1 MRLLFTGIHEGI
13 VGGVETYLR
22 TLVPELLARGH
33 DCVYA
38 FELPR
43 ADHKAPV
50 VSPNSLLLD
59 STFLAQVASFEPDVI
74 VQNSLRDPR
83 RELALAEKWPV
94 VFVAHAYGGMCIS
107 GTRRHAR
114 PAPEV
119 CSKRFGLECWKF
131 YFTRRCGGLNPGT
144 ALSLYRENQLRRQ
157 ALLAADAVVAASETM
172 SDLVKT
178 HGVPAELVTTIP
190 YYVPP
195 PPELTSSVVRTR
207 HSAKRALFLGRLTD
221 LKGWR
226 LFLRAAAILRER
238 GNTWKVVI
246 AGDGPDR
253 QELQAEASRL
263 NLRLELH
270 PWLEPRARDELIE
283 GATVL
288 VLPSTWPEPFGLV
301 GLEAARLGVPTVAF
315 DVGGIRDWLIPER
328 TGLLA
333 SPGSSESLA
342 SSIARSVDDEFL
354 YHRMSEEARLQ
365 AQSFSIERYVKALE
379 AVLRRA
385 AGRPSRNSCTTL

>member
-1 MRLLFTGIHEGI
+1 MRLLFAGIHEGI

-22 TLVPELLARGH
+22 RLVPELLARGH
-33 DCVYA
+33 ECVYA

-43 ADHKAPV
+43 AHRDVPV
-50 VSPNSLLLD
+50 VSPQSLLLD
-59 STFLAQVASFEPDVI
+59 SNFLGHVAGFEPDVI
-74 VQNSLRDPR
+74 VQSSLQDPR
-83 RELALAEKWPV
+83 RELALGQRWPV
-94 VFVAHAYGGMCIS
+94 VVFAHAYGGMCIS

-157 ALLAADAVVAASETM
+157 ALLAADAVVVASETM

-207 HSAKRALFLGRLTD
+207 HSAKRALFVGRLTD

-226 LFLRAAAILRER
+226 LFLRAAAILRES
-238 GNTWKVVI
+238 GNEWTVVI

-253 QELQAEASRL
+253 EEVRTEASRL
-263 NLRLELH
+263 KLRLELH
-270 PWLEPRARDELIE
+270 PWLEPSARDALMES
-283 GATVL
+283 ATVL
-288 VLPSTWPEPFGLV
+288 VIPSTWPEPFGLV

-315 DVGGIRDWLIPER
+315 DVGGIRDWLVPER

-333 SPGSSESLA
+333 RPGSSESLA
-342 SSIARSVDDEFL
+342 SSIARSIEDEIR
-354 YHRMSEEARLQ
+354 YDRMSEEAQLQ
-365 AQSFSIERYVKALE
+365 AQNFSVERHVKALE

-385 AGRPSRNSCTTL
+385 AGRSSRNSCTTL